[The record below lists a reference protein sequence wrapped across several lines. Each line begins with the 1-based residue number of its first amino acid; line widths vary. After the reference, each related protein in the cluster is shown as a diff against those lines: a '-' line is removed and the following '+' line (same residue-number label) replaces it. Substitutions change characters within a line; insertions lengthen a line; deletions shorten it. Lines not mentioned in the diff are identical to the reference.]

1 MNTKTEKQ
9 KAIRN
14 TVIITAVSVVILVV
28 CSCHVKSFSGLF
40 PARPVFDPALT
51 LSSSEIDETSIT
63 RTDEFNIDIGK
74 VEVIETALPTKTGTI
89 QQKHYFMPDGVI
101 VNAGR
106 IISDTPDSMTVLSFS
121 CGSGM
126 IRWFEDGAWQELDI
140 EEGSYT
146 PSCAFFDTDRGYY
159 IVYLPKSY
167 TDEDHGIVFY
177 NDENDGSV
185 KVVKDVTGDLRIDI
199 IANNIGGDHSDY
211 FYAYSSEKIIDWSNQ
226 TARSFWSPYHNDGYG
241 KMLYDNYYWII
252 ESEEKPA
259 ETQKEYS
266 NRPSCY
272 FGLSCVEGAPY
283 YPAMKG
289 LAVFIIDTMMQ
300 SRTAEGYAPCYAVS
314 EWLQTDYNIGTDY
327 YDTRFNSD
335 LAEIY
340 IAAYDRF
347 GGEEFIDAL
356 NKYMDYYVS
365 FAGKE
370 GWYWDKGIFVP
381 DYYSEGSIKTHTAL
395 NHQLAEMSVLYK
407 CGELLNRP
415 ELTELANKML
425 VAIEESAKYWI
436 KSDHDLYYAVF
447 SDRTFG
453 LQDYDYLTYDDM
465 FNMQKQL
472 EGMGR
477 KRSSGLKRLMDN
489 KKIWMDR
496 QEITLYKK

>member
-1 MNTKTEKQ
+1 MNIKTEKQ
-9 KAIRN
+9 KAIFD
-14 TVIITAVSVVILVV
+14 TVIITAFAVVILVMCV
-28 CSCHVKSFSGLF
+28 SHVHSFSDLL
-40 PARPVFDPALT
+40 PSKPVFDPALK
-51 LSSSEIDETSIT
+51 LSSSELDESTIT
-63 RTDEFNIDIGK
+63 RTGEFNIDDGK
-74 VEVIETALPTKTGTI
+74 VEVLETEMQAGKGTI
-89 QQKHYFMPDGVI
+89 LQKHYFMPDGVI

-106 IISDTPDSMTVLSFS
+106 IITDVPGSTTVLSFS

-126 IRWFEDGAWQELDI
+126 IRWFEDGAWQELDL
-140 EEGSYT
+140 EETTYT

-167 TDEDHGIVFY
+167 TDEEYGIVYY
-177 NDENDGSV
+177 NEENDGRV
-185 KVVKDVTGDLRIDI
+185 EATREENGDLRINI
-199 IANNIGGDHSDY
+199 IANNTGGDHSDW
-211 FYAYSSEKIIDWSNQ
+211 FYTYSSERIIDWTNK
-226 TARSFWSPYHNDGYG
+226 TARSFWSPYRNDGYG

-300 SRTAEGYAPCYAVS
+300 SRSEEGYAPCYAAS
-314 EWLQTDYNIGTDY
+314 EWLQSDYNIRTDY

-340 IAAYDRF
+340 IAAYQRF
-347 GGEEFIDAL
+347 GGDEFLDAL

-365 FAGKE
+365 FADDQ
-370 GWYWDKGIFVP
+370 GWYWDKGMFIP
-381 DYYSEGSIKTHTAL
+381 DYYSKDSSKTHTAL

-407 CGELLNRP
+407 CSELLERP
-415 ELTELANKML
+415 ELTELADKML
-425 VAIEESAKYWI
+425 IAIEESAKYWI
-436 KSDHDLYYAVF
+436 KSDHDLHYAVF
-447 SDRTFG
+447 PDRSFG

-465 FNMQKQL
+465 FNMQNQL
-472 EGMGR
+472 VGMGR